1 MTNFERFFKSHGLVA
16 TRTLFN
22 GISNNGLG
30 GRPNILCGNQ
40 MIYLLV
46 LAISCFE
53 SNTVVANVLLTLS
66 ISWCFSSDTLE
77 VKIIIFILHHTPL
90 KYGKGIIPWTL
101 NNIDLPMEKFE
112 LQSGMGILA
121 LVKIGIDGSRHVSSS
136 GRHTE
141 NAKSTTKIFSSLS
154 LSMMKVA
161 CTAEPMLNVSWLPVN
176 GKWLSINRRVSA
188 I

>member
-90 KYGKGIIPWTL
+90 KYGKGIIP
-101 NNIDLPMEKFE
+101 
-112 LQSGMGILA
+112 
-121 LVKIGIDGSRHVSSS
+121 
-136 GRHTE
+136 
-141 NAKSTTKIFSSLS
+141 
-154 LSMMKVA
+154 
-161 CTAEPMLNVSWLPVN
+161 
-176 GKWLSINRRVSA
+176 
-188 I
+188 